1 MDQHTAYLSIGSNV
15 GDKQKNLN
23 DAICLLRQHEKIEVA
38 DISGFYKTEP
48 QNFIDQDWFVNA
60 ALKVKTILN
69 PEDLLA
75 VLKKLEKDLDKD
87 GKPFRFGPRII
98 DLDIIYF
105 DHLVLKSQKLE
116 LPHPRMHERCFVLIP
131 LCDIGAHTI
140 HPVLNLRP
148 DEMLKSGEM
157 LKPDELLKQIETI
170 QTQKVILLDKEN

>member
-1 MDQHTAYLSIGSNV
+1 
-15 GDKQKNLN
+15 
-23 DAICLLRQHEKIEVA
+23 
-38 DISGFYKTEP
+38 
-48 QNFIDQDWFVNA
+48 
-60 ALKVKTILN
+60 LKVKTVLN

-87 GKPFRFGPRII
+87 GKRFRFGPRII

-105 DHLVLKSQKLE
+105 DHLVLKSQNLE
-116 LPHPRMHERCFVLIP
+116 IPHPRMHERCFVLIP

-148 DEMLKSGEM
+148 DEMLKQG
-157 LKPDELLKQIETI
+157 ELLKQIETT